1 METSHSLEH
10 RLKKWGRSAAVIL
23 QISTFVL
30 FGLFVGYLIGVQGSD
45 ARVAAAD
52 ARLLVERADRLEEIK
67 RLQDSNSIAL
77 GALSRLSERTARKA
91 EKAADKA
98 DTAAQQAETAAS
110 TAKGAANQAKRV
122 APPAAAG
129 VNDAVRDANRRL
141 GGGK

>member
-1 METSHSLEH
+1 MDASHLDPKVKRWMYYAERSL
-10 RLKKWGRSAAVIL
+10 IL
-23 QISTFVL
+23 LVLVL
-30 FGLFVGYLIGVQGSD
+30 FGMIIGYLIGVQGSD

-52 ARLLVERADRLEEIK
+52 ARLLAERTDRLEEIK

-98 DTAAQQAETAAS
+98 ETAASTAETAAT

-122 APPAAAG
+122 APPAAG
-129 VNDAVRDANRRL
+129 VNEAVRDANRRL
-141 GGGK
+141 GSTK

>member
-1 METSHSLEH
+1 MEHAHFDPKVKRWLYLGE
-10 RLKKWGRSAAVIL
+10 RMLIL
-23 QISTFVL
+23 VVL
-30 FGLFVGYLIGVQGSD
+30 VMFGLVIGYLIGVQGSD

-110 TAKGAANQAKRV
+110 TAKGAASAAKRV

-141 GGGK
+141 GSTK

>member
-1 METSHSLEH
+1 MESLHVDPKVKRWFHLGE
-10 RLKKWGRSAAVIL
+10 RALIL
-23 QISTFVL
+23 LVL
-30 FGLFVGYLIGVQGSD
+30 VMFGLVIGYLIGVQGSD

-141 GGGK
+141 GSGK